1 MRERANERGT
11 ILYEGWRPAGEK
23 RWPEHRGHIPVSRE
37 KKYSGSGDGTKRRV
51 AMAQPGSP
59 SCFSKERKRYR
70 RISSSVPATFAT
82 RGSRDYRER
91 GREKELRNGER
102 NVATGTSDVRRNRGI
117 LNCAKLYRFRARNG
131 GPDERYGTVT
141 SVESSRVS
149 ECQSRGDRER
159 IREHANF
166 SAVTKSSSSFD
177 NDATDNTSGKRS
189 HHVVLDQNIFPV
201 LYPYNL

>member
-11 ILYEGWRPAGEK
+11 ILYEGWRLAGEK

-59 SCFSKERKRYR
+59 SCFSKERKRNR

-91 GREKELRNGER
+91 QRKRIEKWRAER
-102 NVATGTSDVRRNRGI
+102 RDWNVRRNRGI

-131 GPDERYGTVT
+131 EPDERYGTVT

-166 SAVTKSSSSFD
+166 SAVTKRSSSFD
-177 NDATDNTSGKRS
+177 NDDATDTSGKRS